1 MASMK
6 IEQYI
11 SFHDVS
17 YSVRN
22 YKFYFYPHGHA
33 KLLHN
38 LTGIMKPGINV
49 IIGPTGCGKTTF
61 LDVLAGRSDPSLMSG
76 VVLINGKDRPSNFKR
91 TSAYVSQNNFAVG
104 SLTVRENL
112 YFSAALRLPAWVS
125 RKERKSRVS
134 ALLIKLGLNSVADVK
149 VGTEMTRGISGG
161 ERKRTNIGIEL
172 ITDPSVIF
180 LDEPTTGLDTHTAS
194 KLMKLLKRLTIDGKT
209 IIASIHQP
217 NSSIYKLFDS
227 LTLLCN
233 GRAIYHGP
241 VADDAPLN
249 YFGGLGYKVSSR
261 ENPADFF
268 IDLLHEDLPSKARD
282 RLPLAEGGGEPV
294 LEESLT
300 AIDDPKP
307 MSISLARSQQL
318 QRIFEASAEWS
329 SWINEAKAIFS
340 MWRSLHKPP
349 KQMSREC
356 SSSHFHSISG
366 SEAELSPLMINA
378 SKLKTVEREVAQP
391 FDQEIQNM
399 PGFYSAVFED
409 MFVTCTKDQQP
420 SNMSAERREYD
431 VENWGKKWY
440 KPVPLYQQFGVLA
453 CRGFLDTLRNPNG
466 AAVPFIG
473 VAIFTLILGT
483 VYYQL
488 DFSSEAGIQNR
499 TGLFYFVCLE
509 LAYFNGNAV
518 DIFIR
523 DQARF
528 KHERACGF
536 YCTSMYFLAKVVCE
550 VLPIKLGPILFFFPI
565 LYAMTGLRRSFTA
578 MLFWEA
584 ACLCMGAASTAL
596 VIFCILL
603 FNHVA
608 LGYAVSGILLS
619 FMMTFGG
626 FLLNVVSA
634 WWLGWC
640 RYFSIFWYALS
651 AMSINEMQELQ
662 FCPKV
667 TTSSPPP
674 HEAFTSPFASDNL
687 TKSPSCVSGNE
698 FLRSRGMSFDSS
710 WQVWSNLLALFVIA
724 FVAFFLCYFRLRFTK
739 TY

>member
-1 MASMK
+1 MVNTE

-17 YSVRN
+17 YSAKA
-22 YKFYFYPHGHA
+22 YKFYIYPSGYV
-33 KLLHN
+33 KILHN

-61 LDVLAGRSDPSLMSG
+61 LDVLAGRSDPSLVSG
-76 VVLINGKDRPSNFKR
+76 MVLINGKDRPPNFKR

-104 SLTVRENL
+104 ALTVRENL

-125 RKERKSRVS
+125 RKERESRVT
-134 ALLIKLGLNSVADVK
+134 ALLTKLGLNSVADVK
-149 VGTEMTRGISGG
+149 VGMEITRGISGG

-172 ITDPSVIF
+172 ITDPSLIF
-180 LDEPTTGLDTHTAS
+180 YDEPATGLDIHTTS
-194 KLMKLLKRLTIDGKT
+194 SLMKLLNRLTVDGKT
-209 IIASIHQP
+209 IIASIHRP
-217 NSSIYKLFDS
+217 HSPISELIDL

-233 GRAIYHGP
+233 GRTIYHGP
-241 VADDAPLN
+241 VADGAPLK
-249 YFGGLGYKVSSR
+249 YFGSLGYKVSSR

-268 IDLLHEDLPSKARD
+268 IDLLHEDLPAKARD
-282 RLPLAEGGGEPV
+282 RLPPAEGDGEPV
-294 LEESLT
+294 REESVE
-300 AIDDPKP
+300 DSKP
-307 MSISLARSQQL
+307 MSICAARIQQL
-318 QRIFEASAEWS
+318 QRIFEASTEWS
-329 SWINEAKAIFS
+329 SWMNEARGIFFT
-340 MWRSLHKPP
+340 WRSLQKPP

-356 SSSHFHSISG
+356 SSTHFHSISG

-378 SKLKTVEREVAQP
+378 SKPKTGEREATQSC
-391 FDQEIQNM
+391 DEEIQNTARVY
-399 PGFYSAVFED
+399 PTSIDDV
-409 MFVTCTKDQQP
+409 FVTCTRDEQSP
-420 SNMSAERREYD
+420 NEGGERGDYD
-431 VENWGKKWY
+431 VEKWGKKWY
-440 KPVPLYQQFGVLA
+440 QPIPLHQQFGVLA
-453 CRGFLDTLRNPNG
+453 SRGFLDTLRNPNG
-466 AAVPFIG
+466 VAVPFIG

-488 DFSSEAGIQNR
+488 DLSSEAGIQNR

-550 VLPIKLGPILFFFPI
+550 VLPMKLGPVLFFFPI

-578 MLFWEA
+578 MLFWQA

-608 LGYAVSGILLS
+608 LGYAVAGILLS

-640 RYFSIFWYALS
+640 RYLSIFWYALS
-651 AMSINEMQELQ
+651 AMSINEMQGLQ

-667 TTSSPPP
+667 TNSPL
-674 HEAFTSPFASDNL
+674 HREAFTGPFAGGNL
-687 TKSPSCVSGNE
+687 TKSSACVSGNV
-698 FLRSRGMSFDSS
+698 FLQSRGMTFDTP
-710 WQVWSNLLALFVIA
+710 WQEWSNVVALFVIA
-724 FVAFFLCYFRLRFTK
+724 FMAFFLCYFRLRFTR